1 MMQLAGLTTKLAG
14 AGFGMVTLGA
24 TAIAQ
29 DMPGEGALL
38 HPCVSLA

>member
-38 HPCVSLA
+38 HSCVSLA